1 MKFLTLIT
9 FAMSLFSLAA
19 YRTESLTTICFFVTS
34 GCHKTH
40 TKEVETAINKRPGEY
55 ISHSTTSTKSGMHS
69 LIVYK

>member
-19 YRTESLTTICFFVTS
+19 YTTETINTICFFVNS
-34 GCHKTH
+34 ECHKYH
-40 TKEVETAINKRPGEY
+40 AKDFEKAINKRPGQY